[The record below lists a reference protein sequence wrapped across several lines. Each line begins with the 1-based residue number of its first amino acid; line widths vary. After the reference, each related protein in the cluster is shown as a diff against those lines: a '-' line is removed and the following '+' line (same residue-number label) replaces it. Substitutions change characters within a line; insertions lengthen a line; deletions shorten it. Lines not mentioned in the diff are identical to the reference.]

1 MNKPQERPPANSAG
15 MLRKL
20 LLITS
25 GGVLLVTLLTLIGL
39 WRTGTRFFAGLETMF
54 NPSGPTAEVDIPTI
68 VVRLRNASELTTAI
82 FAMQA
87 VVPTS
92 QDRQVGK
99 WVVGKTKLL
108 YIAYGEV
115 RAGVDLSQLNAE
127 DIQVNGD
134 TLRIQIPPAQIL
146 DRKIDVNRS
155 RVYDYDRGFLD
166 LGPDVAPDLQ
176 TLAAQTALNKMVAA
190 ACTEGVLT
198 RASDRAQE
206 VITQLLNS
214 AGYEKI
220 VVKTQPPATDACQAA
235 PPPTTH
241 HAFAPTVS

>member
-1 MNKPQERPPANSAG
+1 MTKSQQPQPVHSAG
-15 MLRKL
+15 ILRKL

-25 GGVLLVTLLTLIGL
+25 GGIFVVALLALIGV
-39 WRTGTRFFAGLETMF
+39 WRTGSRFFEGLETLF
-54 NPSGPTAEVDIPTI
+54 NPSQPTAEVDIPTI

-115 RAGVDLSQLNAE
+115 RAGVDLSQLKAE
-127 DIQVNGD
+127 DIQVEGD
-134 TLRIQIPPAQIL
+134 TLRVQIPPPQIL
-146 DRKIDVNRS
+146 DSKIDVNRS
-155 RVYDYDRGFLD
+155 QVYDYDRGFLD
-166 LGPDVAPDLQ
+166 LGPDVAPELQ

-190 ACTEGVLT
+190 ACRSGVLP
-198 RASDRAQE
+198 RASDRARD
-206 VITQLLNS
+206 VITQLLNT
-214 AGYEKI
+214 AGHEKI
-220 VVKTQPPATDACQAA
+220 IVKTQPPAPDTCQSATLPTEVSLFARSAA
-235 PPPTTH
+235 
-241 HAFAPTVS
+241 